1 MLPEMNKTFS
11 INRFCRL
18 FKKHTKEH
26 FRNYLMS
33 LSVLIGVMILG
44 GSFLV
49 YMADVQLDKNLQTFF
64 FFTIMLLAGSIF
76 TCAVFADL
84 GERKKAIA
92 WLVLPASHFE
102 KYLVAW
108 IYSFLLFI
116 IVYTM
121 IFYMA
126 LFTALN
132 IQHVHSHPK
141 VILNIFE
148 KQILLMYLVY
158 AFLHSIA
165 FFGAVYFE
173 KLHFIKTAFIFFII
187 MGVLIVMNKGILSAL
202 LGRTVDASPPFGNL
216 HFANS
221 GQTVD
226 IQLGKQHNNPYLI
239 YLIIV
244 LTFIFWAASYFR
256 LKEKQV

>member
-1 MLPEMNKTFS
+1 MLPDMNKTFS
-11 INRFCRL
+11 INRFGRL
-18 FKKHTKEH
+18 FKKHSKEH
-26 FRNYLMS
+26 YRNYLMS
-33 LSVLIGVMILG
+33 VTVLVGVMLLG

-49 YMADVQLDKNLQTFF
+49 YMTDIQLDKNIQSFF
-64 FFTIMLLAGSIF
+64 FLSIMLLAGTIF
-76 TCAVFADL
+76 TSTVFADL

-116 IVYTM
+116 IVYTL
-121 IFYMA
+121 IFYVA

-132 IQHVHSHPK
+132 IQHAHTQRLA
-141 VILNIFE
+141 ILNIFE
-148 KQILLMYLVY
+148 KQILQMFLVY
-158 AFLHSIA
+158 AFLHAIA

-173 KLHFIKTAFIFFII
+173 KLHFIKTAFTFFII
-187 MGVLIVMNKGILSAL
+187 IAGLIIINKGLLTAL

-216 HFANS
+216 RFGDT

-226 IQLGKQHNNPYLI
+226 IKIGSQDAPYLL
-239 YLIIV
+239 YLLII
-244 LTFIFWAASYFR
+244 LTFILWVAAYFR

>member
-1 MLPEMNKTFS
+1 MNKTFS
-11 INRFCRL
+11 IKRFSRL
-18 FKKHTKEH
+18 FRKHTKEH
-26 FRNYLMS
+26 YRNYMMS
-33 LSVLIGVMILG
+33 VAVLVGVMIMG

-49 YMADVQLDKNLQTFF
+49 YMIDVQLDKNIQSFF
-64 FFTIMLLAGSIF
+64 FFSIMLLAGTIF
-76 TCAVFADL
+76 TSTVFADL

-121 IFYMA
+121 IFYLA
-126 LFTALN
+126 LFISLN
-132 IQHVHSHPK
+132 IQHLHTHRI

-148 KQILLMYLVY
+148 KQILQMYLVFS
-158 AFLHSIA
+158 FLHAIA

-173 KLHFIKTAFIFFII
+173 KLHFIKTAFTFFISI
-187 MGVLIVMNKGILSAL
+187 AVLILINKGLLTAL
-202 LGRTVDASPPFGNL
+202 LGRTVDASPPFGYL
-216 HFANS
+216 RFADT
-221 GQTVD
+221 GQAVD
-226 IQLGKQHNNPYLI
+226 IKISSQDNPYLL
-239 YLIIV
+239 YLIII
-244 LTFIFWAASYFR
+244 LTFILWVGAYFR

>member
-1 MLPEMNKTFS
+1 MLPDMNKTFS
-11 INRFCRL
+11 INRFGRL

-26 FRNYLMS
+26 YRNYLMS
-33 LSVLIGVMILG
+33 VAVLVGVMMLG
-44 GSFLV
+44 GGFLV

-64 FFTIMLLAGSIF
+64 FFSIMLLAGTIF
-76 TCAVFADL
+76 TSNVFADL

-116 IVYTM
+116 IAYTL
-121 IFYMA
+121 IFYLA

-132 IQHVHSHPK
+132 IQHVHTQRIA
-141 VILNIFE
+141 ILNVFE
-148 KQILLMYLVY
+148 KQILQMYLVF
-158 AFLHSIA
+158 AFLHAIA

-173 KLHFIKTAFIFFII
+173 KLHFIKTAFTFFII
-187 MGVLIVMNKGILSAL
+187 IAVLIIINKGLLSAL
-202 LGRTVDASPPFGNL
+202 LGRTVDASPPFGYL
-216 HFANS
+216 RFGDT
-221 GQTVD
+221 GQAVD
-226 IQLGKQHNNPYLI
+226 IKIDSQDSPYLL
-239 YLIIV
+239 YLLII
-244 LTFIFWAASYFR
+244 LTFILWVAAYFR

>member
-11 INRFCRL
+11 IHRFGRL

-26 FRNYLMS
+26 YRNYLMS
-33 LSVLIGVMILG
+33 VAVLVGVMMLG
-44 GSFLV
+44 GGFLV
-49 YMADVQLDKNLQTFF
+49 YMADVQLDKNIQTFF
-64 FFTIMLLAGSIF
+64 FFAIMLLSGTIF
-76 TCAVFADL
+76 TSSVFADL
-84 GERKKAIA
+84 GEKKKAIA

-108 IYSFLLFI
+108 IYSFFLFI

-121 IFYMA
+121 IFYLA

-132 IQHVHSHPK
+132 IQHVHTHRT

-148 KQILLMYLVY
+148 KQILQMYLVF
-158 AFLHSIA
+158 AFLHAIA

-173 KLHFIKTAFIFFII
+173 KLHFIKTAFAFFII
-187 MGVLIVMNKGILSAL
+187 IAGLILLNKGLLSAFT
-202 LGRTVDASPPFGNL
+202 GKSVEMSPPFNNMR
-216 HFANS
+216 FEEA

-226 IQLGKQHNNPYLI
+226 IKIEKQNAPYIL
-239 YLIIV
+239 YLFV
-244 LTFIFWAASYFR
+244 TLTFIFWVATYFR

>member
-1 MLPEMNKTFS
+1 MKKTFS
-11 INRFCRL
+11 IIRFGRL

-26 FRNYLMS
+26 YRNYLMS
-33 LSVLIGVMILG
+33 TAVLVGVMILG

-49 YMADVQLDKNLQTFF
+49 YMVDIRLDKNIQTFL
-64 FFTIMLLAGSIF
+64 FFTIMLLAGTIF
-76 TCAVFADL
+76 TSTIFADL
-84 GERKKAIA
+84 GERKKAIT
-92 WLVLPASHFE
+92 WLTLPASHFE

-116 IVYTM
+116 IVYTL
-121 IFYMA
+121 IFYVA
-126 LFTALN
+126 VFIE
-132 IQHVHSHPK
+132 IQFQRVHGLPQG
-141 VILNIFE
+141 ILNVFE
-148 KQILLMYLVY
+148 TQVLLMYLVY
-158 AFLHSIA
+158 AFLHAIA

>member
-11 INRFCRL
+11 INRFGRL

-26 FRNYLMS
+26 YRNYLMS
-33 LSVLIGVMILG
+33 VAVLVGVMMLG
-44 GSFLV
+44 GGFLV

-64 FFTIMLLAGSIF
+64 FFTIMLLAGTIF
-76 TCAVFADL
+76 ASTVFADL

-108 IYSFLLFI
+108 IYSFFLFI
-116 IVYTM
+116 LIYAL
-121 IFYMA
+121 IFYLA

-132 IQHVHSHPK
+132 IQHVHTHRM

-148 KQILLMYLVY
+148 KQILPLFLVF
-158 AFLHSIA
+158 AFLHAVA

-173 KLHFIKTAFIFFII
+173 KLHFIKTAFAFFII
-187 MGVLIVMNKGILSAL
+187 VAVLIVLNKGLLSVFI
-202 LGRTVDASPPFGNL
+202 GRPVDASPPFNNMR
-216 HFANS
+216 FAEG
-221 GQTVD
+221 GQMVD
-226 IQLGKQHNNPYLI
+226 IKIEKQNTPYIL
-239 YLIIV
+239 YLFII
-244 LTFIFWAASYFR
+244 LTFIFWVAAYFR

>member
-11 INRFCRL
+11 IHRFGRL
-18 FKKHTKEH
+18 FKKHSKEH
-26 FRNYLMS
+26 YRNYLMS
-33 LSVLIGVMILG
+33 VGVLVGVMLLG
-44 GSFLV
+44 GGFLV

-64 FFTIMLLAGSIF
+64 FFTIMLLSGTIF
-76 TCAVFADL
+76 TSSVFADL

-121 IFYMA
+121 IFYLA

-132 IQHVHSHPK
+132 IQHVHTHRT

-148 KQILLMYLVY
+148 KQILQMYLVF
-158 AFLHSIA
+158 AFLHAIA

-173 KLHFIKTAFIFFII
+173 KLHFIKTGFAFFII
-187 MGVLIVMNKGILSAL
+187 IAVLILLNKGLLSIFF
-202 LGRTVDASPPFGNL
+202 GRPVDASPPFSNVR
-216 HFANS
+216 FAES
-221 GQTVD
+221 GQMVD
-226 IQLGKQHNNPYLI
+226 IKIERQNAPYIL
-239 YLIIV
+239 YLFII
-244 LTFIFWAASYFR
+244 LTFIFWVAAYFR

>member
-1 MLPEMNKTFS
+1 MKKTFS
-11 INRFCRL
+11 MIRFCRL

-26 FRNYLMS
+26 YRNYLMS
-33 LSVLIGVMILG
+33 IVVLVGVMILG

-49 YMADVQLDKNLQTFF
+49 YMADIQLDKNIQTFL
-64 FFTIMLLAGSIF
+64 FFTIMLLAGTIF
-76 TCAVFADL
+76 TSTVFADL

-92 WLVLPASHFE
+92 WLTLPASHFE

-116 IVYTM
+116 IVYTL
-121 IFYMA
+121 IFYVA
-126 LFTALN
+126 VFIA
-132 IQHVHSHPK
+132 IQFQHVHGLPHG
-141 VILNIFE
+141 ILNVFE
-148 KQILLMYLVY
+148 TQVLLMYLVY
-158 AFLHSIA
+158 AFLHAIA

-239 YLIIV
+239 YLIII

>member
-1 MLPEMNKTFS
+1 MNKTFS

-132 IQHVHSHPK
+132 IQHVHNHPK
-141 VILNIFE
+141 VILNVFE

-173 KLHFIKTAFIFFII
+173 KLHFIKTGFAFFII
-187 MGVLIVMNKGILSAL
+187 IAVLILLNKGLLSIF
-202 LGRTVDASPPFGNL
+202 LGRSVDASPPFSNMR
-216 HFANS
+216 FEDN
-221 GQTVD
+221 GQMVD
-226 IQLGKQHNNPYLI
+226 IKIERQNAPYIL
-239 YLIIV
+239 YLFII
-244 LTFIFWAASYFR
+244 LTFLFWVAAYFR

>member
-1 MLPEMNKTFS
+1 MLPDMNKTFS
-11 INRFCRL
+11 INRFGRL

-33 LSVLIGVMILG
+33 VAVLVGVMILG

-49 YMADVQLDKNLQTFF
+49 YMTDIRLDKNIQTFF
-64 FFTIMLLAGSIF
+64 FFTIMLLAGTIF
-76 TCAVFADL
+76 TSSVFSDL

-108 IYSFLLFI
+108 IYSFLFFI
-116 IVYTM
+116 IVYTL
-121 IFYMA
+121 IFYAA
-126 LFTALN
+126 LFSALN
-132 IQHVHSHPK
+132 IQHVHIHRM

-148 KQILLMYLVY
+148 MQILQMYLVF
-158 AFLHSIA
+158 AFLHAIA

-173 KLHFIKTAFIFFII
+173 KLHFIKTAFTFFII
-187 MGVLIVMNKGILSAL
+187 LAALILLNKGLLSVFI
-202 LGRTVDASPPFGNL
+202 GKSVDASPPFSNMR
-216 HFANS
+216 FAEG
-221 GQTVD
+221 GQMVD
-226 IQLGKQHNNPYLI
+226 IKIERQNAPYIL
-239 YLIIV
+239 YLFVI
-244 LTFIFWAASYFR
+244 LTFIFWVAAYFR

>member
-1 MLPEMNKTFS
+1 MLPDMNKTFS
-11 INRFCRL
+11 LNRFGRL

-26 FRNYLMS
+26 YRNYLMS
-33 LSVLIGVMILG
+33 VAVLVGVMMLG
-44 GSFLV
+44 GGFLV
-49 YMADVQLDKNLQTFF
+49 YMADVQLDKSLQTFF
-64 FFTIMLLAGSIF
+64 FFSIMLLAGTIF
-76 TCAVFADL
+76 TSNVFADL

-116 IVYTM
+116 IVYTL
-121 IFYMA
+121 IFYLA

-132 IQHVHSHPK
+132 IQHVYTHRT

-148 KQILLMYLVY
+148 NQILQMFLVY
-158 AFLHSIA
+158 AFLHAIT

-173 KLHFIKTAFIFFII
+173 KLHFIKTGFAFFII
-187 MGVLIVMNKGILSAL
+187 IAVLILLNKGLLSVFF
-202 LGRTVDASPPFGNL
+202 GRPVDASPPFSNVR
-216 HFANS
+216 FAES
-221 GQTVD
+221 GQMVD
-226 IQLGKQHNNPYLI
+226 IKIERQNAPYIL
-239 YLIIV
+239 YLFII
-244 LTFIFWAASYFR
+244 LTFIFWVAAYFR